1 MSFKKKYLDMVAEMR
16 TRARRLT
23 LANRRLIVASIIFVL
38 LVVIMSFVISP
49 FGFLI
54 EKGKASPRAVLA
66 PRTVQYIDKAKTSEQ
81 KAAAAAAVQDVYV
94 VDQKPAS
101 QAIAQ
106 IQNLFN
112 AVADTAPSTQ
122 TPQQKVDQVES
133 RVTDAGL
140 ASAAPGLLALTP
152 DQLRTTRDAVVQA
165 VTQTMGKGVSSDSL
179 DDARAQ
185 AATAAANAAN
195 DAAVAQIAG
204 QVASS
209 AITTDLVLDSR
220 ETARRKKAASEAIK
234 SVITTKL
241 QGEVIINKG
250 EVVTADEVDL
260 LKSLGFHASSFTPL
274 NVLFTAALV
283 LLIFAAMGM
292 YLARFRR
299 TQYDSPGLLLLLGS
313 TVVVYAV
320 AAKLL
325 TVASSS
331 WAPFWG
337 FLMPTAAVATLVAV
351 LFDSGTALVVTGV
364 CAILTGVITGGNFS
378 LVTLSFLG
386 GFFPSLYAARTSTR
400 HQLRR
405 IGLYTAFWV
414 AAVALVATAL
424 TPTRQGLLLNSGIG
438 FLNGAFCAVVA
449 MGCLP
454 FLETTFRVTT
464 HTWLL
469 ELASPEQ
476 DLLKELSLKAPGTY
490 SHSMMVANL
499 AEAAAREI
507 GCDPLLARVAAYYH
521 DVGKVRRPQFFVENQ
536 TPEENP
542 HAGLSP
548 NLSTIIII
556 AHVKDGV
563 EMLEAEHFPPDLVEI
578 IKEHHG
584 TSLVRYFY
592 ESALEVEDGPV
603 DESRFRYHFPR
614 PHRRTAGILMLAD
627 SLEAA
632 ARSLQQP
639 PATAIEQTV
648 ERIVQGKLDDGQLD
662 QCDLTFD
669 ELKRVERIFARI
681 LLGTHHPRIDY
692 PSASAKGMRE
702 NGRKNRRAAQGR
714 PA

>member
-1 MSFKKKYLDMVAEMR
+1 MSFKKKYLDTVARAR
-16 TRARRLT
+16 TRVRRLS
-23 LANRRLIVASIIFVL
+23 LGRRRLIVAAIIFVL

-49 FGFLI
+49 FGFLL
-54 EKGKASPRAVLA
+54 EEGKASPRVVVA
-66 PRTVQYIDKAKTSEQ
+66 PRTVQYIDNAKTREQ
-81 KAAAAAAVQDVYV
+81 RAAAAAAVQDVFV
-94 VDQKPAS
+94 VDARATS
-101 QAIAQ
+101 QATAQ

-112 AVADTAPSTQ
+112 AVADAAAAQ
-122 TPQQKVDQVES
+122 LTPQQRLDQVKA
-133 RVTDAGL
+133 RVSDAGL
-140 ASAAPGLLALTP
+140 AAAGEGLLGLSP
-152 DQLRTTRDAVVQA
+152 DQLLATRDATLQA
-165 VTQTMGKGVSSDSL
+165 VSETMAKGVSSDSL
-179 DDARAQ
+179 EKAREQAGSAAAIAARGGAAAQ
-185 AATAAANAAN
+185 ARQVAS
-195 DAAVAQIAG
+195 AAVATNLI
-204 QVASS
+204 
-209 AITTDLVLDSR
+209 LDAR
-220 ETARRKKAASEAIK
+220 ETARRKKAAAEAIK

-250 EVVTADEVDL
+250 EVVTADEVEL

-274 NVLFTAALV
+274 NVLVTAALV
-283 LLIFAAMGM
+283 LLIIAAMGM

-299 TQYDSPGLLLLLGS
+299 SHYDSPGLLLLLGS

-325 TVASSS
+325 TVASTS

-337 FLMPTAAVATLVAV
+337 FLMPTAAVATIVAV
-351 LFDSGTALVVTGV
+351 LFDGGTALVVTGV
-364 CAILTGVITGGNFS
+364 CAVLTGVITGGNFS
-378 LVTLSFLG
+378 LVTLVFLG

-414 AAVALVATAL
+414 AAVAFVATAIA
-424 TPTRQGLLLNSGIG
+424 PTRQGMLLNSGIG
-438 FLNGAFCAVVA
+438 FINGAFCAVVA

-464 HTWLL
+464 HNWLL

-476 DLLKELSLKAPGTY
+476 ELLKELSLKAPGTY

-499 AEAAAREI
+499 SEAAAREI
-507 GCDPLLARVAAYYH
+507 GADPLLARVAAYYH
-521 DVGKVRRPQFFVENQ
+521 DVGKLKRPQFFVENQ
-536 TPEENP
+536 TPDSNP

-548 NLSTIIII
+548 NLSTLIIV

-563 EMLEAEHFPPDLVEI
+563 EMLQAEHFPPDLVEI

-584 TSLVRYFY
+584 TSLVSFFY
-592 ESALEVEDGPV
+592 ESALEVEAAPV
-603 DESRFRYHFPR
+603 DESRFRYHLPK
-614 PHRRTAGILMLAD
+614 PHRRTSGILMLAD

-632 ARSLQQP
+632 ARSLRQP
-639 PATAIEQTV
+639 SAATIEQTV

-662 QCDLTFD
+662 ECDLTFD
-669 ELKRVERIFARI
+669 EINRVRQVFDKI

-692 PSASAKGMRE
+692 PTASTRGARE
-702 NGRKNRRAAQGR
+702 NGRKSKSAAQRR

>member
-1 MSFKKKYLDMVAEMR
+1 MSFKKRYLDTVARAR
-16 TRARRLT
+16 TRARRLS
-23 LANRRLIVASIIFVL
+23 LGKRRLIAAAIIFVL
-38 LVVIMSFVISP
+38 LVVIMSFIISP
-49 FGFLI
+49 FGFLL
-54 EKGKASPRAVLA
+54 EQGKASPRAVMT
-66 PRTVQYIDKAKTSEQ
+66 PRTVQYIDNAKTKEER
-81 KAAAAAAVQDVYV
+81 AAAAAAVQDVYV
-94 VDQKPAS
+94 VDAQATS
-101 QAIAQ
+101 QATAQ

-112 AVADTAPSTQ
+112 AVADAAAAPL
-122 TPQQKVDQVES
+122 TPQQRLAQIQA
-133 RVTDAGL
+133 RVSDVRLKAAAEALLGL
-140 ASAAPGLLALTP
+140 SSEQLLA
-152 DQLRTTRDAVVQA
+152 TRDATLEA
-165 VTQTMGKGVSSDSL
+165 VSETMAKGVSSDSL
-179 DDARAQ
+179 EKAREQAASAAAAAARSGAAAQ
-185 AATAAANAAN
+185 AR
-195 DAAVAQIAG
+195 
-204 QVASS
+204 QVAS
-209 AITTDLVLDSR
+209 AAVTANLVLDTR
-220 ETARRKKAASEAIK
+220 ETARRKKAASDSIK

-241 QGEVIINKG
+241 AGETIINKG
-250 EVVTADEVDL
+250 EVVTADEVEL

-274 NVLFTAALV
+274 NVLVTALLV
-283 LLIFAAMGM
+283 LLIIAAMGM

-299 TQYDSPGLLLLLGS
+299 SQYDSPGLLLLLGS

-337 FLMPTAAVATLVAV
+337 FLMPTAAVATIVAV
-351 LFDSGTALVVTGV
+351 LFDPGTALVVTGV
-364 CAILTGVITGGNFS
+364 CAVLTGVITGGNFS

-414 AAVALVATAL
+414 AAVAFVATAIA
-424 TPTRQGLLLNSGIG
+424 PTRQGMLLNTGIG

-464 HTWLL
+464 HNWLL

-476 DLLKELSLKAPGTY
+476 ELLKELSLKAPGTY

-499 AEAAAREI
+499 SEAAAREI
-507 GCDPLLARVAAYYH
+507 GSDPLLARVAAYYH
-521 DVGKVRRPQFFVENQ
+521 DVGKLKRPQFFVENQ
-536 TPEENP
+536 TPDSNP
-542 HAGLSP
+542 HDGLSP
-548 NLSTIIII
+548 NLSTLIIV

-563 EMLEAEHFPPDLVEI
+563 EMLQVEHFPPDLVDI

-603 DESRFRYHFPR
+603 DESRFRYHFPK
-614 PHRRTAGILMLAD
+614 PHRRTSGVLMLAD

-632 ARSLQQP
+632 ARSLRQP
-639 PATAIEQTV
+639 SAATIEQTV

-662 QCDLTFD
+662 ECDLTFD
-669 ELKRVERIFARI
+669 EINRVKQVFDKI

-692 PSASAKGMRE
+692 PSTSARGVHE
-702 NGRKNRRAAQGR
+702 NGRKSKRAAQRR